1 MKRVNVIVALVAV
14 LTAFAAPGVAQP
26 DFSGEWT
33 LTTATSNRV
42 RGGGSGEQPVRQYVM
57 DFHAFNC
64 GRECRI
70 VHKGST
76 LTVENAQ
83 LKDGATAPS
92 PTVTIV
98 IDGKSHTV
106 VDSFTQGNTIEA
118 VARWQDGKLVITS
131 MAGRLAMTQTVS
143 LEQNQL
149 VVVRSGLTDPDSKWT
164 LRYTKRARER

>member
-1 MKRVNVIVALVAV
+1 MSRANVIVALVAV

-57 DFHAFNC
+57 DYSPFNC

-76 LTVENAQ
+76 LTVERAQ
-83 LKDGATAPS
+83 FKDGATAPS
-92 PTVTIV
+92 PTVAIV
-98 IDGKSHTV
+98 FDGKSHTV
-106 VDSFTQGNTIEA
+106 VDSVTPNRTIES

-131 MAGRLAMTQTVS
+131 VVGRMLMTQTVS

-149 VVVRSGLTDPDSKWT
+149 VVVRLGLITDPDSKWT
-164 LRYTKRARER
+164 LRYTRKK

>member
-1 MKRVNVIVALVAV
+1 MRRVNVIVALVAV

-42 RGGGSGEQPVRQYVM
+42 RGGGSGEQPVRDYVM
-57 DFHAFNC
+57 EFHAFNC

-76 LTVENAQ
+76 LTVENAR
-83 LKDGATAPS
+83 LSDGATAPS
-92 PTVTIV
+92 PSVAFV
-98 IDGKSHTV
+98 IDGQSHTV
-106 VDSFTQGNTIEA
+106 VDSVTPNRTIES

-131 MAGRLAMTQTVS
+131 MAGPMRMTQTVS

-164 LRYTKRARER
+164 LRYTRKK

>member
-1 MKRVNVIVALVAV
+1 MVRASAVVALVGV
-14 LTAFAAPGVAQP
+14 LVAPAAPGVAQV
-26 DFSGEWT
+26 DLSGEWT

-76 LTVENAQ
+76 LTVERAQ

-92 PTVTIV
+92 PTVVIV

-106 VDSFTQGNTIEA
+106 VDSFTQGNTIET

-131 MAGRLAMTQTVS
+131 MAGPMLMTQTVS

-164 LRYTKRARER
+164 LRYTKKARER

>member
-1 MKRVNVIVALVAV
+1 MSRANVIVALVAV

-42 RGGGSGEQPVRQYVM
+42 RGGGSGEQPVRDYVM
-57 DFHAFNC
+57 EFLAFNC

-76 LTVENAQ
+76 LTVERAQ
-83 LKDGATAPS
+83 FKDGATAPS
-92 PTVTIV
+92 PTVAFV

-106 VDSFTQGNTIEA
+106 VDSVTPNRTIES

-131 MAGRLAMTQTVS
+131 VVGRMLMTQTVS

-149 VVVRSGLTDPDSKWT
+149 VVVRLGVNDPDSKWT
-164 LRYTKRARER
+164 LRYTRKK

>member
-1 MKRVNVIVALVAV
+1 MRRVNVIVALVAV

-42 RGGGSGEQPVRQYVM
+42 RGGGSGEQPVRDYVM
-57 DFHAFNC
+57 EFHAFNC

-76 LTVENAQ
+76 LTVEQAQ

-92 PTVTIV
+92 PSVAFV
-98 IDGKSHTV
+98 IDGQSHTV
-106 VDSFTQGNTIEA
+106 VDSVTPNRTIES

-131 MAGRLAMTQTVS
+131 MAGPMRMTQTVS

-164 LRYTKRARER
+164 LRYTRKK

>member
-1 MKRVNVIVALVAV
+1 MRRVHAIVALVAV

-57 DFHAFNC
+57 DFQAFNC

-76 LTVENAQ
+76 LTVERAQ

-92 PTVTIV
+92 PTVVIV
-98 IDGKSHTV
+98 IDGQSHTV
-106 VDSFTQGNTIEA
+106 VDSVTQGNTIET

-131 MAGRLAMTQTVS
+131 VVGRMLMTQTVS

-149 VVVRSGLTDPDSKWT
+149 VVVRLGVNDPDSKWT
-164 LRYTKRARER
+164 LRYTKKAPER